1 MCTFSYEFSA
11 RKPVVPKPYVTLKPT
26 EQTIVTAAATIYAGY
41 VTAGEVSDG
50 NEKEWLRRALK
61 EAIALAQLTDE
72 SVMADGEF
80 D

>member
-1 MCTFSYEFSA
+1 MPDPSPLFLLEYQ
-11 RKPVVPKPYVTLKPT
+11 PVSKPYVTLKPS
-26 EQTIVTAAATIYAGY
+26 EQSILTAAATIYAGY
-41 VTAGEVSDG
+41 VVAGSVPEGAV
-50 NEKEWLRRALK
+50 KEWLRRALK